1 MRFKKPYIASL
12 NQVTI
17 KREAEYAVIDYV
29 EPEVGGVHLKIGP
42 EVQKMTD
49 EEILSLHNEI
59 LETQAEMA
67 AGYEHVAVEIPLG
80 KPQLRWFYEG
90 GYWTPRGDVLRCEI
104 SEDEERETVIYID
117 DTELS
122 IYEFGQVLSVFNGWG
137 MRITIVP
144 DDELDREPEI
154 EVREPNNEWPK
165 VH

>member
-12 NQVTI
+12 DQVTI

-42 EVQKMTD
+42 EIQEMTD
-49 EEILSLHNEI
+49 EEILCLHNEI

-67 AGYEHVAVEIPLG
+67 AVYVHVAVEIPLG
-80 KPQLRWFYEG
+80 KPQLRWFFEG
-90 GYWTPRGDVLRCEI
+90 GSWTPRGDVLRCEI
-104 SEDEERETVIYID
+104 SEDEEGETVIYID
-117 DTELS
+117 DTALS
-122 IYEFGQVLSVFNGWG
+122 LKEFGQVLSVFNGWG

-154 EVREPNNEWPK
+154 EVREPNNEWPT
-165 VH
+165 VQ

>member
-12 NQVTI
+12 DQVTI

-29 EPEVGGVHLKIGP
+29 EPEVSSVHLKIGP
-42 EVQKMTD
+42 EIHEMTD
-49 EEILSLHNEI
+49 EEILLLHNEI

-67 AGYEHVAVEIPLG
+67 AGYEHVAVEIPPG
-80 KPQLRWFYEG
+80 KPQLQWFYEG

-104 SEDEERETVIYID
+104 SEDEEGETVIYID

-122 IYEFGQVLSVFNGWG
+122 INEFAQVLSVFNGWG
-137 MRITIVP
+137 MRITMVP
-144 DDELDREPEI
+144 EDELDREPEI
-154 EVREPNNEWPK
+154 EVSEPNNKWPM

>member
-12 NQVTI
+12 DQVTI

-29 EPEVGGVHLKIGP
+29 EPEVSSVHLKIGP
-42 EVQKMTD
+42 EIHEMTD
-49 EEILSLHNEI
+49 EEILLLHNEI

-67 AGYEHVAVEIPLG
+67 AGYEHVAVEIPPG
-80 KPQLRWFYEG
+80 KPQLQWFYEG

-104 SEDEERETVIYID
+104 SEDEEGETVIYID

-122 IYEFGQVLSVFNGWG
+122 INEFAQVLSVFNGWG
-137 MRITIVP
+137 MRITMVP
-144 DDELDREPEI
+144 EDELDREPEI
-154 EVREPNNEWPK
+154 EVREPNNKWPM